1 MLPEILDAVLEDRGK
16 QREPKGRNLS
26 NHASQLGHP
35 CLRRLVYLRL
45 AADKAKPIGVG
56 LRRVF
61 DLGGLFEDYVRARL
75 REAGVRVVAE
85 QGLGDWEKYNIRGS
99 IDGVIHVAD
108 LARAA
113 CGWGMPYDERDFG
126 STEAVILEIKS
137 CGDKYW
143 RALAGGDEP
152 NWGLDEI
159 TLKWRAQCLLYCL
172 LQGRERCVLLLV
184 HKSSGELR
192 QIDIVLEEH
201 LDEAEA
207 LIKKAEVIEQFV
219 GVHNHD
225 ANLTF
230 LPEKYPLVTKEN
242 TDGPYYPPMPK
253 RLEAPKICR
262 RCEFDHICCPTLVWG
277 PGLQEI
283 ESDEVAGALAR
294 RGELDAARTEY
305 TRLDGEVKERF
316 GLGEDEAEGLWIVRG
331 AAGEWEVTAKRDA
344 RGAVRKAFRRVGET
358 TEEEGGE

>member
-1 MLPEILDAVLEDRGK
+1 MLPEILDAVLEDRGR

-45 AADKAKPIGVG
+45 AADEARPIGVG

-61 DLGGLFEDYVRARL
+61 DLGNLFEDYVRARL

-126 STEAVILEIKS
+126 SSEAVILEIKS

-143 RALAGGDEP
+143 RALAEGDEP

-184 HKSSGELR
+184 HKSSGEMR

-207 LIKKAEVIEQFV
+207 LIKKAEAIESIV
-219 GVHNHD
+219 YAMREVEEEEGHIDLDLWV
-225 ANLTF
+225 
-230 LPEKYPLVTKEN
+230 
-242 TDGPYYPPMPK
+242 MPK
-253 RLEAPKICR
+253 RLEVPPICR
-262 RCEFDHICCPTLVWG
+262 RCEFEHLCCPTLVWG

-294 RGELDAARTEY
+294 REELDAGQAEY
-305 TRLDGEVKERF
+305 KRLDAEVKERF
-316 GLGEDEAEGLWIVRG
+316 GLGEGEDVGLWIVRG
-331 AAGEWEVTAKRDA
+331 AAGEWEVTAKRDT
-344 RGAVRKAFRRVGET
+344 RGAVRKAFRRVGGAD
-358 TEEEGGE
+358 EEEEDSG

>member
-1 MLPEILDAVLEDRGK
+1 MLPEILDAVLEDRGR

-45 AADKAKPIGVG
+45 AADEARPIGVG

-61 DLGGLFEDYVRARL
+61 DLGNLFEDYVRARL

-99 IDGVIHVAD
+99 IDGVIHLDD

-113 CGWGMPYDERDFG
+113 AMWGIEGAESGGDGE
-126 STEAVILEIKS
+126 SAILEIKS

-143 RALAGGDEP
+143 RALEGDEP

-184 HKSSGELR
+184 HKSSGEMR
-192 QIDIVLEEH
+192 QIDIRLEDH

-207 LIKKAEVIEQFV
+207 LVKKAEMIEAFV
-219 GVHNHD
+219 EGARVGAGWVD
-225 ANLTF
+225 VEDI
-230 LPEKYPLVTKEN
+230 LP
-242 TDGPYYPPMPK
+242 D

-262 RCEFDHICCPTLVWG
+262 RCEFEHLCCPTLVWG

-294 RGELDAARTEY
+294 REELESARTEY
-305 TRLDGEVKERF
+305 TRLDAEVKERF
-316 GLGEDEAEGLWIVRG
+316 GLGDDEGEGLWIVRG

-344 RGAVRKAFRRVGET
+344 RGAVRKAFRRVGGADE
-358 TEEEGGE
+358 EEEGE

>member
-1 MLPEILDAVLEDRGK
+1 MLPEILDAVLEDRGR

-45 AADKAKPIGVG
+45 AADEARPIGVG

-61 DLGGLFEDYVRARL
+61 DLGNLFEDYVRARL

-99 IDGVIHVAD
+99 IDGVIHLDD

-113 CGWGMPYDERDFG
+113 AMWGIEGAEPGEG
-126 STEAVILEIKS
+126 GESAILEIKS

-143 RALAGGDEP
+143 RALEGDEP

-159 TLKWRAQCLLYCL
+159 TMKWKAQCLLYCL

-184 HKSSGELR
+184 HKSSGEMR

-207 LIKKAEVIEQFV
+207 LIKKAEAIESIV
-219 GVHNHD
+219 YAMREVEEEEGHIDLDLWV
-225 ANLTF
+225 
-230 LPEKYPLVTKEN
+230 
-242 TDGPYYPPMPK
+242 MPK

-294 RGELDAARTEY
+294 REELDAGQAEY
-305 TRLDGEVKERF
+305 KRLDKEVKERF
-316 GLGEDEAEGLWIVRG
+316 GLGDDEGEGLWIVRG

-344 RGAVRKAFRRVGET
+344 RGAVRKAFRRIGGRDE
-358 TEEEGGE
+358 EEEGDAL

>member
-45 AADKAKPIGVG
+45 AADQARPIGMG

-99 IDGVIHVAD
+99 IDGVIHLDD

-113 CGWGMPYDERDFG
+113 AMWGIEGAESGGDGE
-126 STEAVILEIKS
+126 SAILEIKS

-143 RALAGGDEP
+143 RALEGDEP

-184 HKSSGELR
+184 HKSSGEMR
-192 QIDIVLEEH
+192 QIDIRLEDH

-207 LIKKAEVIEQFV
+207 LVKKAEMIEAFV
-219 GVHNHD
+219 EGARVGAGWVD
-225 ANLTF
+225 VEDI
-230 LPEKYPLVTKEN
+230 LP
-242 TDGPYYPPMPK
+242 D

-262 RCEFDHICCPTLVWG
+262 RCEFEHLCCPTLVWG

-294 RGELDAARTEY
+294 REELESARTEY
-305 TRLDGEVKERF
+305 TRLDAEVKERF
-316 GLGEDEAEGLWIVRG
+316 GLGDDEGEGLWIVRG

-344 RGAVRKAFRRVGET
+344 RGAVRKAFRRVGGADE
-358 TEEEGGE
+358 EEEGE

>member
-1 MLPEILDAVLEDRGK
+1 
-16 QREPKGRNLS
+16 
-26 NHASQLGHP
+26 
-35 CLRRLVYLRL
+35 
-45 AADKAKPIGVG
+45 VG

-61 DLGGLFEDYVRARL
+61 DLGGLFEDYVRTRL

-99 IDGVIHVAD
+99 IDGVIHLDD

-113 CGWGMPYDERDFG
+113 AMWGIEGAEPGGDGE
-126 STEAVILEIKS
+126 SAILEIKS

-143 RALAGGDEP
+143 RALEGDEP

-207 LIKKAEVIEQFV
+207 LVKKAEAIESTV
-219 GVHNHD
+219 YAMRLDEEEEGHIDLDLWV
-225 ANLTF
+225 
-230 LPEKYPLVTKEN
+230 
-242 TDGPYYPPMPK
+242 MPK
-253 RLEAPKICR
+253 RLEVPPICR
-262 RCEFDHICCPTLVWG
+262 RCEFDHLCCPTLVWG

-294 RGELDAARTEY
+294 REELDAARSEY
-305 TRLDGEVKERF
+305 AKLDAEVKERF
-316 GLGEDEAEGLWIVRG
+316 GLGDDEAEGLWIVRG

-344 RGAVRKAFRRVGET
+344 RGAVRKTFRRIGGKDE
-358 TEEEGGE
+358 EEEGE

>member
-45 AADKAKPIGVG
+45 AADRAKPISVG

-61 DLGGLFEDYVRARL
+61 DLGGLFEDYLRARL

-85 QGLGDWEKYNIRGS
+85 QGLGDWAKYNIRGS

-113 CGWGMPYDERDFG
+113 CGWDMPYDERDFG

-137 CGDKYW
+137 CGEKYW
-143 RALAGGDEP
+143 RALAEGDEP

-159 TLKWRAQCLLYCL
+159 TQKWKAQCLLYCL
-172 LQGRERCVLLLV
+172 LQGREQCVLLLV
-184 HKSSGELR
+184 HKSSGEMQ

-207 LIKKAEVIEQFV
+207 LIKKAEEIEAIVNAERVVEEEAVFIDRAFAAV
-219 GVHNHD
+219 
-225 ANLTF
+225 
-230 LPEKYPLVTKEN
+230 
-242 TDGPYYPPMPK
+242 MPK
-253 RLEAPKICR
+253 RLESPKICR
-262 RCEFDHICCPTLVWG
+262 RCEFEHLCCPTVVWG
-277 PGLQEI
+277 PGLQEL

-294 RGELDAARTEY
+294 REELESARTEY
-305 TRLDGEVKERF
+305 TRLDAEVKERF
-316 GLGEDEAEGLWIVRG
+316 GLGEDEDAGLWIVRG
-331 AAGEWEVTAKRDA
+331 AAGEWEVTAKRDT
-344 RGAVRKAFRRVGET
+344 RGAVRKAFRRIGAEE
-358 TEEEGGE
+358 EEEGE

>member
-1 MLPEILDAVLEDRGK
+1 MLPEILDAALEDDGLR
-16 QREPKGRNLS
+16 REPKGRHLS

-45 AADKAKPIGVG
+45 AADQAKPISTG

-61 DLGGLFEDYVRARL
+61 DLGGLFENYLRRRL
-75 REAGVRVVAE
+75 REAGVRVLAE
-85 QGLGDWEKYNIRGS
+85 QGLGDWGKYNIRGS

-126 STEAVILEIKS
+126 SSEAVILEIKS

-143 RALAGGDEP
+143 RALAEGDEP

-184 HKSSGELR
+184 HKSSGEMR
-192 QIDIVLEEH
+192 QIDIVLEDH

-207 LIKKAEVIEQFV
+207 LIKKAEEIEVIVNVAQECADVARSPDF
-219 GVHNHD
+219 D
-225 ANLTF
+225 TA
-230 LPEKYPLVTKEN
+230 
-242 TDGPYYPPMPK
+242 MPG
-253 RLEAPKICR
+253 RLESPKVCR
-262 RCEFDHICCPTLVWG
+262 RCEFEHLCCPTLVWG

-294 RGELDAARTEY
+294 REELDAARMEY
-305 TRLDGEVKERF
+305 TRLDAEVKERF
-316 GLGEDEAEGLWIVRG
+316 GLGDDEGEGLWIVRG

>member
-1 MLPEILDAVLEDRGK
+1 MPEILDAVLEDRGR

-45 AADKAKPIGVG
+45 AADRAKPIGVG

-61 DLGGLFEDYVRARL
+61 DLGNLFEDYVRARL

-85 QGLGDWEKYNIRGS
+85 QGLGGWEKYNIRGS
-99 IDGVIHVAD
+99 IDGVIHLDD

-113 CGWGMPYDERDFG
+113 AMWGIEGAEPGEG
-126 STEAVILEIKS
+126 GESAILEIKS

-143 RALAGGDEP
+143 RALEGDEP

-159 TLKWRAQCLLYCL
+159 TMKWKAQCLLYCL

-184 HKSSGELR
+184 HKSSGEMR

-207 LIKKAEVIEQFV
+207 LVKKAEMIEAFV
-219 GVHNHD
+219 EGARVGAGWVD
-225 ANLTF
+225 VEDI
-230 LPEKYPLVTKEN
+230 LP
-242 TDGPYYPPMPK
+242 D

-262 RCEFDHICCPTLVWG
+262 RCEFEHLCCPTLVWG

-294 RGELDAARTEY
+294 REELESARTEY
-305 TRLDGEVKERF
+305 TRLDAEVKERF
-316 GLGEDEAEGLWIVRG
+316 GLGDDESEGLWIVRG

-344 RGAVRKAFRRVGET
+344 RGAVRKAFRRIGGEGE
-358 TEEEGGE
+358 EEEGE

>member
-45 AADKAKPIGVG
+45 AADQAKPISTG

-61 DLGGLFEDYVRARL
+61 DLGGLFEDYVRTRL

-99 IDGVIHVAD
+99 IDGVIHLDD

-113 CGWGMPYDERDFG
+113 AMWGIEGAESGGDGE
-126 STEAVILEIKS
+126 SAILEIKS

-143 RALAGGDEP
+143 RALEGDEP

-184 HKSSGELR
+184 HKSSGEMR
-192 QIDIVLEEH
+192 QIDIALEEH

-207 LIKKAEVIEQFV
+207 LIKKAEEIEKIVRGHGV
-219 GVHNHD
+219 GAGWVD
-225 ANLTF
+225 VEDV
-230 LPEKYPLVTKEN
+230 LP
-242 TDGPYYPPMPK
+242 D
-253 RLEAPKICR
+253 RLEVPKICR

-283 ESDEVAGALAR
+283 ESDEVAAGLAR
-294 RGELDAARTEY
+294 REELDAGRSEY
-305 TRLDGEVKERF
+305 AKLDAEVKERF
-316 GLGEDEAEGLWIVRG
+316 GLGDDEGEGLWIVRG

-344 RGAVRKAFRRVGET
+344 RGAVRKAFRRIGGKDE
-358 TEEEGGE
+358 EEEGDAL

>member
-1 MLPEILDAVLEDRGK
+1 MLPEILDAVLEDRGR
-16 QREPKGRNLS
+16 QREPRGRNLS

-45 AADKAKPIGVG
+45 AADQAKPIGVG

-61 DLGGLFEDYVRARL
+61 DLGNLFEDYVRARL

-126 STEAVILEIKS
+126 SSEAVILEIKS

-143 RALAGGDEP
+143 RALAEGDEP

-159 TLKWRAQCLLYCL
+159 TQKWKAQCLLYCL

-184 HKSSGELR
+184 HKSSGEMR

-207 LIKKAEVIEQFV
+207 LVKKAEMIEAIVEGARV
-219 GVHNHD
+219 GAGWVD
-225 ANLTF
+225 AEDI
-230 LPEKYPLVTKEN
+230 LP
-242 TDGPYYPPMPK
+242 D
-253 RLEAPKICR
+253 RLETPKVCR
-262 RCEFDHICCPTLVWG
+262 RCEFEHLCCPTLVWG

-283 ESDEVAGALAR
+283 KSDEVAGALAR
-294 RGELDAARTEY
+294 REELESARTEY
-305 TRLDGEVKERF
+305 TRLDAEVKERF

-331 AAGEWEVTAKRDA
+331 AAGEWEVTAKRDT